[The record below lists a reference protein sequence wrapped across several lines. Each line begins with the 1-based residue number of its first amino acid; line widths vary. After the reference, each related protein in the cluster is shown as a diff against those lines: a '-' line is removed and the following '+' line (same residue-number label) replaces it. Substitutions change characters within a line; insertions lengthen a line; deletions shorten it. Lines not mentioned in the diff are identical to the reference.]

1 MILEKLVNIMQRFV
15 DPLSFLLNFI
25 AKVFLTIMMVLTGI
39 DVAMRYFLGSPIEG
53 SYEMIQYMMPV
64 VVSFSLAACGLK
76 EGHVQVELLTSMLS
90 EKLQTVMKA
99 VAYFVMCFIFGL
111 IAWQT
116 AVRGYGMQSV
126 KQQTEVLYL
135 PIFPFAYVVAFG
147 CAALCL
153 VALKKFI
160 ENLNLV
166 VQS

>member
-15 DPLSFLLNFI
+15 DPLSFLLNSI
-25 AKVFLTIMMVLTGI
+25 AKVFLTIMMLLTGI
-39 DVAMRYFLGSPIEG
+39 DVAMRYFLGCPIEG
-53 SYEMIQYMMPV
+53 SYEMIQYMMTI
-64 VVSFSLAACGLK
+64 VVSFSLATCGLM
-76 EGHVQVELLTSMLS
+76 EGHVQVELLTSLFS
-90 EKLQTVMKA
+90 EKIQTMMKA
-99 VAYFVMCFIFGL
+99 AAYFVMCFVFGL

-116 AVRGYGMQSV
+116 TIRGYGMQAV
-126 KQQTEVLYL
+126 DQQTEVLYL

-147 CAALCL
+147 CGALGL